1 MNRWSIRKETRE
13 EHLRTLEEIWPQF
26 EGNIGVNEE
35 MSINPH
41 NIIINLNCNEK
52 KLNLTLVISSQ
63 NSADS
68 SSSETLH
75 FPLLLNPQLS
85 FSMKDTAFER
95 MCERSGKGRK

>member
-1 MNRWSIRKETRE
+1 MK
-13 EHLRTLEEIWPQF
+13 
-26 EGNIGVNEE
+26 
-35 MSINPH
+35 
-41 NIIINLNCNEK
+41 K

-75 FPLLLNPQLS
+75 FPLLLNSQLS